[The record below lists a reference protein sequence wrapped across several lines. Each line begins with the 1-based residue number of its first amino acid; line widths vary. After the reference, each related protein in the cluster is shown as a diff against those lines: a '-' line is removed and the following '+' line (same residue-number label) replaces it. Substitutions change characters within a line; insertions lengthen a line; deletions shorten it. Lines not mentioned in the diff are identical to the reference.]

1 MVQNFCVL
9 TGRSCGRNVPRVQ
22 HFKNHT
28 RSIGGFAVFAQIIQ
42 GKTSNPQALT
52 AAGEQWLQ
60 DLAPGAT
67 GWLGTTSGVTEDGRA
82 IAVVRFESEE
92 DARRNSNRPE
102 QDQWWSQTSKLFDGE
117 ATFRDSTDVTVDVQ
131 GDPDQAGFV
140 QIMQGR
146 SSDPERAKQL
156 MDQDAD
162 KWTAFRPDVVGSV
175 SIGHEDGGYTMVLY
189 FTSEA
194 EAREGERKEPPPEL
208 QAQMEEMNK
217 LSVGET
223 EFFDLKQPT
232 MLSPK

>member
-1 MVQNFCVL
+1 M
-9 TGRSCGRNVPRVQ
+9 
-22 HFKNHT
+22 
-28 RSIGGFAVFAQIIQ
+28 FAQVIQ

-67 GWLGTTSGVTEDGRA
+67 GWLGTTSGVTEDGQA

-117 ATFRDSTDVTVDVQ
+117 ATFRDSNDVTVDVQ

-208 QAQMEEMNK
+208 QAQMEEMNE

-232 MLSPK
+232 MFSPK